1 MYCRHSHS
9 SYWDVDE
16 YITRAICCQYLQ
28 LYYQILIFCQQ
39 KIRNEKNEKNFLTS
53 HLKFVKLKFKELTR
67 MKVFLGLKASN
78 WWCWEKKEGEV
89 CLAPS

>member
-1 MYCRHSHS
+1 LNKLQHFYQMFIFLS
-9 SYWDVDE
+9 
-16 YITRAICCQYLQ
+16 IKFQTR
-28 LYYQILIFCQQ
+28 
-39 KIRNEKNEKNFLTS
+39 KISDEKNFLTS

-67 MKVFLGLKASN
+67 MKVFLGLKANN